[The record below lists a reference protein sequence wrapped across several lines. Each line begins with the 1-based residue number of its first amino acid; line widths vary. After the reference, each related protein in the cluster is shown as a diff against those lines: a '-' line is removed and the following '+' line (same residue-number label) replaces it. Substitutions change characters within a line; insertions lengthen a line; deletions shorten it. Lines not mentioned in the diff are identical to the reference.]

1 MNIWMLAPPEGCAEC
16 CEGTARAMPSGI
28 EIGRELSRKLASGR
42 IYYYL
47 SESESRLASKS
58 LDASSSID
66 LASPIAT
73 NWWL

>member
-1 MNIWMLAPPEGCAEC
+1 
-16 CEGTARAMPSGI
+16 MPSGI